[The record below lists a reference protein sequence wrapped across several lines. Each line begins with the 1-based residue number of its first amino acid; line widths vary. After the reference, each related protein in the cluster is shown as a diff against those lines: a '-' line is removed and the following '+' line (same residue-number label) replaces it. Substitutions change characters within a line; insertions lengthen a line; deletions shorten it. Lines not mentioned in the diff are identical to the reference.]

1 MATRNNGQLTSHI
14 GRNYNLLAFTA
25 CKVQRGPCFPINED
39 FAEGVIHACR
49 CKINMA
55 HASKPDEARVVR
67 LFNFQHLVTESTLAV
82 SQLGTSVAQDVFSQP
97 GYFHSIEG
105 LKDH

>member
-97 GYFHSIEG
+97 
-105 LKDH
+105 